1 VTLALTVLAGLAG
14 VAALIG
20 ANLRMFRPAPAGAP
34 VGPIVSV
41 VIPARDEEAT
51 IEAAVRAVYGQPG
64 VAEVIV
70 LDDGSTDRTPAIL
83 AGVAA
88 GRPALRVIA
97 GEALPAGWAGK
108 SWACWQAASRH
119 ARAPWLLFLDADVRL
134 EPGAVARLLAAAR
147 DQGAAFLSGF
157 PRQITGTVGEA
168 LIVPLIHLVLLAYL
182 PMRLVRQTR
191 LPALS
196 AGCGQLMLVERAAYL
211 ASGGHGADRGSLHDG
226 IKLARRLKA
235 AGAPIGLVDATDLAR
250 CRMYAGFAATWRGF
264 SRNAYEALGSPPALA
279 TMLTLNAAL
288 FVLPFAALP
297 WTLAVTG
304 AGPAAAVW
312 AAAAGLVVLVRA
324 RLAAR
329 FRAPWWT
336 AAATPLAVLL
346 MLGIQVHSFVNHC
359 LGRPIVWRARAYGPR
374 PAGESP

>member
-1 VTLALTVLAGLAG
+1 MTLALIVLAALAG
-14 VAALIG
+14 VAAMVG
-20 ANLRMFRPAPAGAP
+20 ANLNVFRPAPAGARTGP
-34 VGPIVSV
+34 VVSV

-51 IEAAVRAVYGQPG
+51 IEAAVHAAYGQPG

-83 AGVAA
+83 AALAA
-88 GRPALRVIA
+88 ARPALRVIA
-97 GEALPAGWAGK
+97 GEPLPAGWAGK

-119 ARAPWLLFLDADVRL
+119 ATAPWLLFLDADVRL
-134 EPGAVARLLAAAR
+134 KPGAVARLLAAAR
-147 DQGAAFLSGF
+147 DQGATFLSGF

-182 PMRLVRQTR
+182 PMRLVRQSR

-211 ASGGHGADRGSLHDG
+211 AAGGHGADRASLHDG
-226 IKLARRLKA
+226 IKLARRMKA
-235 AGAPIGLVDATDLAR
+235 AGAPVALVDATDLAR

-288 FVLPFAALP
+288 FVLPFVALP
-297 WTLAVTG
+297 WTLAVAG
-304 AGPAAAVW
+304 ASPVAAAW
-312 AAAAGLVVLVRA
+312 AGAAGLVVLLRA
-324 RLAAR
+324 GLAAR

-336 AAATPLAVLL
+336 AAATPVAVLL
-346 MLGIQVHSFVNHC
+346 MLGIQLHSFANHC
-359 LGRPIVWRARAYGPR
+359 LGRPVVWRARAYRPR
-374 PAGESP
+374 PAGESA